1 MKRRS
6 SPLRMAPRRRPLTA
20 YSADTSIDADVG
32 DHVRTGALRGVHI
45 VHRVARIAQLIFETT
60 LPVLVAALVA
70 CGQRLT
76 VNAAVLT

>member
-1 MKRRS
+1 M
-6 SPLRMAPRRRPLTA
+6 RRPAPPLIQPIQA
-20 YSADTSIDADVG
+20 IDADDVG
-32 DHVRTGALRGVHI
+32 DHVRTGARGVHI

-60 LPVLVAALVA
+60 LQCLWRLVA